1 MARSIFLASCLFLI
15 GCGQSANITPAANQT
30 LIGVVSRKGWS
41 KSPESWNAG
50 GDEYYVIK
58 PDAGSTPIDQL
69 NPDGEILLIA
79 SDKVPQEGFAA
90 FIGKKAECLGHFDPG
105 KPFIPPKG
113 SIEQMPVIETN
124 ELTGEDVYPMQG
136 TGFNVIAI
144 K

>member
-15 GCGQSANITPAANQT
+15 GCGQSANITPPANQT
-30 LIGVVSRKGWS
+30 LIGVISRKGWS

-50 GDEYYVIK
+50 GDEYYVMK
-58 PDAGSTPIDQL
+58 PDAGSNPLDHP
-69 NPDGEILLIA
+69 NPDGEILLIPT
-79 SDKVPQEGFAA
+79 DKVTQKRFAE

-113 SIEQMPVIETN
+113 SFEQMPVIETN
-124 ELTGEDVYPMQG
+124 ELTSEDVYPMQG
-136 TGFNVIAI
+136 TGFKVIAI